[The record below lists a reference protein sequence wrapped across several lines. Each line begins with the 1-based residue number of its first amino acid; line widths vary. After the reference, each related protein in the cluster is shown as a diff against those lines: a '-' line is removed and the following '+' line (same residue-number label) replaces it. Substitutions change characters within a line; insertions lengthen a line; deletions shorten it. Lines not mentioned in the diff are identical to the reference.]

1 MGPVSFTYSGHV
13 QTPIDR
19 VFALISDPERMPEWL
34 PRCVAAKAGIPAR
47 QGKGARYTVTFQ
59 RDEVRH
65 ETVIEVIEFSAPHS
79 FGWVEI
85 YHRAGSKTFFALGF
99 AGGSTKVTMKH
110 IFVPTGLRSWIN
122 GQFYRRRNAHRMF
135 EGLLNNL
142 RKALTR

>member
-1 MGPVSFTYSGHV
+1 MGPFSFTYSGLV
-13 QTPIDR
+13 QVPIDR
-19 VFALISDPERMPEWL
+19 VFALIADPLRMPEWL
-34 PRCVAAKAGIPAR
+34 PRCIAVKATTDGRA
-47 QGKGARYTVTFQ
+47 GKGARYKLTFQ
-59 RDEVRH
+59 RDAIRH
-65 ETVIEVIEFSAPHS
+65 ESVIEVIEFSPPHG

-85 YHRAGSKTFFALGF
+85 YHRIGSKTFFGLGF

-110 IFVPTGLRSWIN
+110 VWMPTGFRSWLN